1 MLQCVQRGL
10 GSVVGVC
17 YSVYDEGLVLM
28 LMYVTVCT
36 TRAWCFCLC
45 MLQCVRRGLGADV
58 GVCYS
63 AYDEG
68 LVLMLV
74 YVTVCTTRAWC

>member
-1 MLQCVQRGL
+1 MLQCVQQGL
-10 GSVVGVC
+10 GADVGVC
-17 YSVYDEGLVLM
+17 YSAYDEGLVLM
-28 LMYVTVCT
+28 LVYVT
-36 TRAWCFCLC
+36 
-45 MLQCVRRGLGADV
+45 CVQRGLGADV

-74 YVTVCTTRAWC
+74 YVTVCMTRAWC